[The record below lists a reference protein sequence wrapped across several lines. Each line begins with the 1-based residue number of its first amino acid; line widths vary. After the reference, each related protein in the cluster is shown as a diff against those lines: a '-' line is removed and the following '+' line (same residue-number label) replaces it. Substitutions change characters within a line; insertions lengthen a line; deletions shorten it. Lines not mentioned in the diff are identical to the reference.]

1 MFRGKELDRAAW
13 SVSRAVAARLADEE
27 LLKSAVSRASGQ
39 TGHPGVNVWRP
50 GSLAFGDCGL
60 ALLFGELGEGWE
72 SAGHRFLENAVKEM
86 ATAPSLSLFEGLS
99 GVSCAAFWLS
109 NGGARY
115 RGLRDRLDQHV
126 RAEVAG
132 HAESVAHAVVGDGA
146 PNRSF
151 DLISGIAG
159 WGTALLAQG
168 VPASSPALGAA
179 VNAVVHL
186 LAEQDERPRIT
197 TSTEHMIPSARE
209 ANPDGAVDLG
219 LAHGLPGLLAFASL
233 AARVPGLDAPGLPG
247 AVRWG
252 ATWLARI
259 GDRVRDDATWP
270 HFVALTDQGEPGE
283 SGPLGGAKWCYG
295 AAGVARAMWLA
306 GAALDDDLLRKRSI
320 EIAREMVEVD
330 LSSIISPGFCHGLA
344 GLLAVLQRFALDTG
358 LEEFRIAGERVLAE
372 LLDRYDESSLLG
384 FRDVEY
390 GGNEVDNP
398 GLLSGAAGIAL
409 TLAGF
414 VADEPPRWH
423 RIFLIG

>member
-1 MFRGKELDRAAW
+1 MAA
-13 SVSRAVAARLADEE
+13 SLEVAARLAEE
-27 LLKSAVSRASGQ
+27 ERLDAAIYRVSTQ

-72 SAGHRFLENAVKEM
+72 RVGHRFLQNAVTEL
-86 ATAPSLSLFEGLS
+86 AVESTLSLFEGLS
-99 GVSCAAFWLS
+99 GISCAADSLS
-109 NGGARY
+109 NGGTRY
-115 RGLRDRLDQHV
+115 QGLRDQLDRRVH
-126 RAEVAG
+126 AEVAA

-146 PNRSF
+146 PNRLF
-151 DLISGIAG
+151 DLISGLAG
-159 WGTALLAQG
+159 WGAALLVQG
-168 VPASSPALGAA
+168 VPASSPALIAT

-186 LAEQDERPRIT
+186 LADQGERPRIT
-197 TSTEHMIPSARE
+197 TSVEHMIPAARE

-233 AARVPGLDAPGLPG
+233 ALRVPGLDVPGLSD

-252 ATWLARI
+252 AAWLTRI
-259 GDRVRDDATWP
+259 GDDVREAAAWP
-270 HFVALTDQGEPGE
+270 HFVALTDRGEPGE
-283 SGPLGGAKWCYG
+283 PGPLGGAKWCYG

-306 GAALDDDLLRKRSI
+306 GAALDDHALREKSV
-320 EIAREMVEVD
+320 ELALEMVETD
-330 LSSIISPGFCHGLA
+330 LSVIVSPGFCHGLA
-344 GLLAVLQRFALDTG
+344 GLLAVLQRFAFDTG
-358 LEEFRIAGERVLAE
+358 LEEFQIGAEKVLVE
-372 LLDRYDESSLLG
+372 LLDRYDESSILG